1 MFANI
6 DAGGAYFQNDLASS
20 LIEQNVTPLPLNAQA
35 KKYR

>member
-6 DAGGAYFQNDLASS
+6 DAGGAYFENDLASN
-20 LIEQNVTPLPLNAQA
+20 LIELNVTPLPVNAQA